1 MPDSIGTAFVDVAF
15 DPKQIEG
22 QVAGLGSKVTS
33 GFGKLGSLGGAAM
46 VTGIGAAVAAGVAVG
61 KYLYDVGEQFDEMA
75 DSIRIATGRTGK
87 DLDALVKTAKT
98 VGTDVPTSFE
108 DAGKAVG
115 YLSNRLD
122 LTGKPLRTM
131 SDQLLEVSRLT
142 KTDLQGNMEAAAA
155 ALSKF
160 GVPAAESSA
169 ALDKLWRASQAAQVP
184 FADLAK
190 ELARFGTPLQAFGFN
205 LDQSAALLDS
215 FHKAGVNVQ
224 SAMGGLTKGL
234 ASLAKAGKDPVEGLR
249 DTVEQIKNAGSS
261 ADATGIAVK
270 LFGTRAGPE
279 LAKAIRSGA
288 LSFDDLQKKISGGRE
303 TILKAGEDTADFSEQ
318 WQLFKNRVAVGVAPV
333 AEKMFSAIGDGMA
346 LLNKEMPKLSKE
358 LGDELGPALE
368 DLGPAFDEIGDAIK
382 SLTPVWKILGELVVS
397 TMRVMIVSIKAFAD
411 ILAGTIKVI
420 SGLLH
425 GDFGQAWEG
434 AKQIVSGFADYFK
447 ALLQA
452 GVLGLLTQML
462 GPIKTAATNLGKG
475 IYDGIVAG
483 VGAITGFIT
492 TTTGAIAS
500 ALTSAIGAVKT
511 AATNVGRAIYDGVV
525 AGVTGIGTFVAG
537 VYNGFVSIA
546 SGAVGAVKSAAT
558 AVGKGLYDGVVAGL
572 TGIGA
577 FVANVFHGFETIASG
592 VVGEVK
598 TAAAK
603 VGKAIY
609 DGISGAITGIG
620 GEVSRVVGG
629 LANTI
634 SGFVGKVTSAA
645 HDIGSAIFHGI
656 TGSVGDIA
664 GAVWSALNNVYNTIK
679 GWLDKLRSIASSVGG
694 VLSNLNPLRA
704 APLPP
709 EGGGEAPAPAAAAR
723 AGLGVAPAAATGTT
737 MGAGTMYGQRSP
749 FAGLAS
755 AIRAAS
761 GTVPAIAPAA
771 TVVRVFIGDQELRGI
786 VRTEVAYSDDQLAR
800 TLLAGATR

>member
-22 QVAGLGSKVTS
+22 QVAGLGGKITG

-46 VTGIGAAVAAGVAVG
+46 ATGIGAALTGAVVAG
-61 KYLYDVGEQFDEMA
+61 KYLYDIGEKFDEMA
-75 DSIRIATGRTGK
+75 DSIRVATGATGK
-87 DLDALVKTAKT
+87 ELDNLVDTAKR

-115 YLSNRLD
+115 FLSRRLD

-160 GVPAAESSA
+160 GVPAQDSAA

-190 ELARFGTPLQAFGFN
+190 ELARFGTPLQAFGFD

-234 ASLAKAGKDPVEGLR
+234 ASLAKAGKDPVKGLK
-249 DTVEQIKNAGSS
+249 DTVKQIQNAGSS
-261 ADATGIAVK
+261 AEATGIAVK

-288 LSFDDLQKKISGGRE
+288 LSFDDLQKTIADGRE
-303 TILKAGEDTADFSEQ
+303 TIIGAGKDTADFAEQ
-318 WQLFKNRVAVGVAPV
+318 WQLFKNRIAVGLAPV
-333 AEKMFSAIGDGMA
+333 AEKLFTAIGQGMA
-346 LLNKEMPKLSKE
+346 ALNKEMPKLSKE
-358 LGDELGPALE
+358 LKDELGPALD

-382 SLTPVWKILGELVVS
+382 DLTPVWKILGEVVLS

-447 ALLQA
+447 ALLQS
-452 GVLGLLTQML
+452 GVLGLLGQMV
-462 GPIKTAATNLGKG
+462 GPIKTAATNLGKA

-483 VGAITGFIT
+483 VSALAGFIS

-500 ALTSAIGAVKT
+500 ALTSAVGAVRS
-511 AATNVGRAIYDGVV
+511 AATSVGRAIYDGVV
-525 AGVTGIGTFVAG
+525 AGVTGIGAFVAG

-546 SGAVGAVKSAAT
+546 SGAAGAVKTAAT
-558 AVGKGLYDGVVAGL
+558 AVGKAVYDGVVAGI
-572 TGIGA
+572 TGIGT
-577 FVANVFHGFETIASG
+577 FVANVFRGFESIATS

-598 TAAAK
+598 TAAGK

-620 GEVSRVVGG
+620 GEVASVVGG
-629 LANTI
+629 LAGKIT
-634 SGFVGKVTSAA
+634 GLVGKIGDAA
-645 HDIGSAIFHGI
+645 HDIGHAIFAGI
-656 TGSVGDIA
+656 TGAVGDIA
-664 GAVWSALNNVYNTIK
+664 GNVWSKLNDVYNTIK
-679 GWLDKLRSIASSVGG
+679 GWLDKLRSIAGSVGG
-694 VLSNLNPLRA
+694 VLSNLNPLKA

-709 EGGGEAPAPAAAAR
+709 EGGGEAPATAAR
-723 AGLGVAPAAATGTT
+723 AGLGAAPASASATT

-755 AIRAAS
+755 AIRTAS
-761 GTVPAIAPAA
+761 ATVPTVGPAA

-786 VRTEVAYSDDQLAR
+786 VRTEVSYSDDQLAR